1 MSTTVLTATYDAEAD
16 ALSIGFEGS
25 GPGRSV
31 RTEHLD
37 DRRFVDYD
45 SQGRIIGI
53 EVLDVSSGVVIE
65 GLPEPGLVR
74 GLVERLAA
82 DHGWPSSVP
91 SS

>member
-1 MSTTVLTATYDAEAD
+1 MEP
-16 ALSIGFEGS
+16 S
-25 GPGRSV
+25 GPGGSLEPWPIPLGTTHPTRFV
-31 RTEHLD
+31 EWNLD

-82 DHGWPSSVP
+82 DHGWPASAP